1 MTQKELSKLSRVQ
14 LVERLLEQTRRAEK
28 LEGENSRL
36 KERITEREAQLAQV
50 GALAETAL
58 RLSASPAKNGEAV
71 QSLEGVRALIGTEL
85 QGGETAE
92 EEDDDPDGPIWEDD
106 LSVETLEQEY
116 DRLRYQRRFRWT
128 LKSTIFTLMIVASTA
143 VLVAVLLMPVLHVY
157 GHSMSPTLE
166 EGDVIVSLKTSKMK
180 TGDIVAFYYNNK
192 VLIKRVIGQAGQ
204 WIDIAED
211 GTVYVDNVPIDEPYL
226 YEKAFGECDL
236 ELPYQVPES
245 RVFVMGDNRAVSVD
259 SRSTTV
265 GCVAEEQLVGK
276 VSFCVWPLSRFGSF
290 G

>member
-36 KERITEREAQLAQV
+36 KERITERESQLAQV

-58 RLSASPAKNGEAV
+58 RLSDSPRKAEAV
-71 QSLEGVRALIGTEL
+71 QSLESVCDLIGSDLSGEESTEEA
-85 QGGETAE
+85 GEDDGDGPQRDVITAE
-92 EEDDDPDGPIWEDD
+92 Q
-106 LSVETLEQEY
+106 LEKEY
-116 DRLRYQRRFRWT
+116 HRLRYRKRFQWT
-128 LKSTIFTLMIVASTA
+128 LKSTVFTMMIVASAA
-143 VLVAVLLMPVLHVY
+143 VLVAVLLMPVLQVY
-157 GHSMSPTLE
+157 GSSMNPTLE
-166 EGDVIVSLKTSKMK
+166 EGDLIVSLKTSKMK

-211 GTVYVDNVPIDEPYL
+211 GTVYVDNEPIDEPYL
-226 YEKAFGECDL
+226 NEKAFGECDL

-276 VSFCVWPLSRFGSF
+276 VTFCVWPLGRFGSI